1 MYKSLAICYLCRD
14 MNKFMK
20 RILLLISIIALAVS
34 CLGTG
39 EFNTTYYPEVTFDY
53 SDSNFNTDSLLFDTQ
68 YKIGFATDYF
78 CFYHKIEESTEEF
91 QGGFLVSKLVCPESG
106 QTEKLK
112 NNLYRTNVKTPM
124 SWQNK
129 YAVFSQMGN
138 MPQRHFS
145 FSVPASTGLV
155 GTCLMKYVYVS
166 NTVATQD
173 AVRKTFV
180 PGDQL
185 ILKATGYLGED
196 KTGEAE
202 FKLAEFTTVKD
213 SIVSTW
219 TLFDLSKLGS
229 VDVVM
234 FDVQVPEG
242 KDIPRAVCM
251 DNLVGCVALEAK

>member
-1 MYKSLAICYLCRD
+1 M
-14 MNKFMK
+14 FMK
-20 RILLLISIIALAVS
+20 KISVLVSIIGLAVS

-39 EFNTTYYPEVTFDY
+39 EFNSTYYPEVTFDY
-53 SDSNFNTDSLLFDTQ
+53 ADSNFNKDSLLFDTQ
-68 YKIGFATDYF
+68 YRIGFATDYF
-78 CFYHKIEESTEEF
+78 CFYHKVEESTEEF

-112 NNLYRTNVKTPM
+112 NNLFRTNVKAPA

-129 YAVFSQMGN
+129 YAVFSQMGTT
-138 MPQRHFS
+138 PERHFS
-145 FSVPASTGLV
+145 FTVPASSGLV
-155 GTCLMKYVYVS
+155 GTCQMKYVYVS

-173 AVRKTFV
+173 AVLKTFV

-185 ILKATGYLGED
+185 ILKATGYLGEE

-202 FKLAEFTTVKD
+202 FKLAEFTTDKD
-213 SIVSTW
+213 SLVSTW
-219 TLFDLSKLGS
+219 AMFDLSKLGA

-251 DNLVGCVALEAK
+251 DNLVSCVALVAK